1 MTDIEVYVD
10 YSHTFQAIVDL
21 LHDRLTGMH
30 ALVGVIRRGGRRL
43 WWQRG
48 FRPTSL
54 LLQALAQVSSRI
66 PIRISIGNVKIK
78 KLDGSSSN
86 KICFLALI
94 YDNRKQLLSGF
105 RAFQDKRTT
114 GEA

>member
-10 YSHTFQAIVDL
+10 YSQTFQAIVDL

-43 WWQRG
+43 WWQRR

-66 PIRISIGNVKIK
+66 PIRISIGNVK

-94 YDNRKQLLSGF
+94 
-105 RAFQDKRTT
+105 
-114 GEA
+114 

>member
-10 YSHTFQAIVDL
+10 YSQTFQAIVDL
-21 LHDRLTGMH
+21 LHDRLTGIH

-54 LLQALAQVSSRI
+54 LLQALAQVLSRI

>member
-10 YSHTFQAIVDL
+10 YSQTFQAIVDL

-66 PIRISIGNVKIK
+66 PIRISIGNVK

>member
-10 YSHTFQAIVDL
+10 YSQTFQAIVDL
-21 LHDRLTGMH
+21 LHDRLTGLH

-54 LLQALAQVSSRI
+54 LLQALAQVLSRI